1 MNQRYRFDWSLVGD
15 LEVGRPNLGPTMRV
29 EPYRLLK
36 YSLREEL
43 ERRWGAQEA
52 DNVLRAAGHLA
63 GLQFHDHVVGK
74 QASLAAMIS
83 SLQTRLREM
92 GIGVLRVEE
101 SAPDLR
107 HLVLTLSEDL
117 ECSGL
122 PITDGEMC
130 VYDEGFLAGVLERFT
145 DRRYDVKEIDCWCT
159 GDRTCRFRATRVD
172 DDAEGGT

>member
-1 MNQRYRFDWSLVGD
+1 
-15 LEVGRPNLGPTMRV
+15 MRV